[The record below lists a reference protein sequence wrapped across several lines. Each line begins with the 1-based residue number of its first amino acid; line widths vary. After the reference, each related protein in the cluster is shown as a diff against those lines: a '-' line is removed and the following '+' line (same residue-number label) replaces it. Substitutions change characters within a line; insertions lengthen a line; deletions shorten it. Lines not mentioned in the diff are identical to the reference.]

1 MKRNIIIILILSLF
15 LSFEV
20 KALNNP
26 YSSKGPYGVNCTW
39 YTWKKVN
46 EKTGISL
53 PAWGNAKTWYK
64 SAEKAGYSVGKTS
77 KKNSVVVWSITSY
90 GHVGYVER
98 VSGNDIYVWDS
109 DSKCID
115 ESDKDYIACMEASVS
130 EETDNA
136 CKEKAKLTACK
147 FDANE
152 DVIGYIYLDDVP
164 KTTTQQ
170 TTTSAPASTKTTT
183 TTRVKSNDNY
193 LTNLTISNGSIS
205 FDKEVFEYEVD
216 VESDIES
223 ISIGATPSDKL
234 ATVSGTGDFALSVGE
249 NVFKVNVTSENGDI
263 REYSLYV
270 NRKEKQEEDIKIV
283 KKKNNK
289 VFILLGVLFG
299 VFLLI
304 LFIIL
309 FKKIRK

>member
-64 SAEKAGYSVGKTS
+64 SAEKAGYSVGKTP
-77 KKNSVVVWSITSY
+77 KKNSVVVWNITSY

-130 EETDNA
+130 EETDKA

-170 TTTSAPASTKTTT
+170 TTTSSPTSTKTTT

-193 LTNLTISNGSIS
+193 LTNLTINNGSIN
-205 FDKEVFEYEVD
+205 FDKDVFEYEVE
-216 VESDIES
+216 VENDIES

-289 VFILLGVLFG
+289 VFILLGVLFC

>member
-46 EKTGISL
+46 EKTGKSL

-64 SAEKAGYSVGKTS
+64 SAEKAGYSVGKTP
-77 KKNSVVVWSITSY
+77 KKNSVVVWNITSY

-193 LTNLTISNGSIS
+193 LTNLTISNGSIN
-205 FDKEVFEYEVD
+205 FDK
-216 VESDIES
+216 
-223 ISIGATPSDKL
+223 
-234 ATVSGTGDFALSVGE
+234 
-249 NVFKVNVTSENGDI
+249 
-263 REYSLYV
+263 
-270 NRKEKQEEDIKIV
+270 
-283 KKKNNK
+283 
-289 VFILLGVLFG
+289 
-299 VFLLI
+299 
-304 LFIIL
+304 
-309 FKKIRK
+309 

>member
-64 SAEKAGYSVGKTS
+64 SAEKAGYSVGKTP
-77 KKNSVVVWSITSY
+77 KKNSVVVWNITSY

-130 EETDNA
+130 EETDKA

-170 TTTSAPASTKTTT
+170 TTTSSPTSTKTTT

-193 LTNLTISNGSIS
+193 LTNLTINNGSIN
-205 FDKEVFEYEVD
+205 FDKDVFEYEVE

-289 VFILLGVLFG
+289 VFILLGVLFC

>member
-64 SAEKAGYSVGKTS
+64 SAEKAGYSVGKTP
-77 KKNSVVVWSITSY
+77 KKNSVVVWNITSY

-109 DSKCID
+109 DSMCID

-130 EETDNA
+130 EETDKA

-170 TTTSAPASTKTTT
+170 TTTSAPTSTKTTT

-193 LTNLTISNGSIS
+193 LANLTISNGSIN
-205 FDKEVFEYEVD
+205 FDKDVFEYEVD
-216 VESDIES
+216 VENDIES